1 MGSAVSPGSAVL
13 AVLLCRDGLPGLLKR
28 CFSLRPSSESNHGL
42 ALEHPLS
49 GGESPPIT
57 IVVIIEVWRRA
68 GKRTKNHTRYYTVY
82 SRGVA
87 TAPVIAVDNSY
98 KNS

>member
-1 MGSAVSPGSAVL
+1 VL
-13 AVLLCRDGLPGLLKR
+13 AVLLCREGLPGLLKR
-28 CFSLRPSSESNHGL
+28 CFSLQPSSESNHGL

-68 GKRTKNHTRYYTVY
+68 GKRTKITQDTVLY
-82 SRGVA
+82 ILVGVLQL
-87 TAPVIAVDNSY
+87 P
-98 KNS
+98 